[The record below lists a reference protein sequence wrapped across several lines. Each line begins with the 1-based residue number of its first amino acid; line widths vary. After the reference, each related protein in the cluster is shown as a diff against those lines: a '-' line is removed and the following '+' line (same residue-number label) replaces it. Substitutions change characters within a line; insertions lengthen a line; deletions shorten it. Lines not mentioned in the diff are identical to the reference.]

1 MAITPEPVLREVATE
16 LAGLRVLMDER
27 HERYQERADAQKENI
42 AAALAAADRAVVKAE
57 LATEKRFEGV
67 NEFRATLADQQ
78 RTLIPRAEVEVMV
91 KAITEKINAL
101 TAQVSDLNA
110 ERRGIRGGWGYA
122 VGVAGLVLTLFSL
135 FMVLYRLAP

>member
-1 MAITPEPVLREVATE
+1 MKPTEPTLREVVAD

-27 HERYQERADAQKENI
+27 HARYQERADSQKENI

-78 RTLIPRAEVEVMV
+78 RTLIPRTEVDVLMANVNDKVRKLETQMN
-91 KAITEKINAL
+91 AFTTE
-101 TAQVSDLNA
+101 
-110 ERRGIRGGWGYA
+110 RMGIKGGYGYA
-122 VGVAGLVLTLFSL
+122 VGIVGFVLTLFSL
-135 FMVLYRLAP
+135 FMVLYRFKP